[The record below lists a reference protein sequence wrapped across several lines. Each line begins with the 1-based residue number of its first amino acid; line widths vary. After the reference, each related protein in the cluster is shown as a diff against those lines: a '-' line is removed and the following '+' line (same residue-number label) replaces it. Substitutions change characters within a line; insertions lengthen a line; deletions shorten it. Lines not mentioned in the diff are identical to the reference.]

1 MPVRPAPA
9 VRDRIIEAAETC
21 IRRQGISQTRMQD
34 VADEARVS
42 MATLYRHVAGKEG
55 LLLGVL
61 LNEAEKLL
69 AELEALVAMEADPA
83 DALVNGVLF
92 LVNAT
97 RKNEVL
103 MAVLAPDA
111 FGLTLSAPG
120 AVAAT
125 IAEATKFVEPLL
137 ASTPARRRRAGVTP
151 SEASEWV
158 TRIVQSM
165 LSMPDFETRDDTG
178 WRDYLHRM
186 LVPALFTSGRR

>member
-1 MPVRPAPA
+1 MTAGGPPK
-9 VRDRIIEAAETC
+9 VRDRIIDAAETC
-21 IRRQGISQTRMQD
+21 IRRNGISQMRMQD

-42 MATLYRHVAGKEG
+42 MATLYRHVPGKEG

-61 LNEAEKLL
+61 VAEAEKLL
-69 AELEALVAMEADPA
+69 VSLEAVVALAPDPA
-83 DALVNGVLF
+83 DALVDGVLF
-92 LVNAT
+92 LVNST

-125 IAEATKFVEPLL
+125 IAEAAKFVEPLL
-137 ASTPARRRRAGVTP
+137 ASTPARRRRPGVTP
-151 SEASEWV
+151 AEASEWV

-165 LSMPDFETRDDTG
+165 LTMPDFETRDDAA

-186 LVPALFTSGRR
+186 LVPALFTPPRR